1 MLKNWIVAGA
11 IMVTL
16 SGTNWAQTDTC
27 RIGNGSF
34 EDDGLIDNITA
45 IEPNGWDA
53 NVPSGKFAASI
64 GGSWSTDGNFSLFVA
79 SNWFTT
85 FAAGDMATVSQ
96 QVRLADVNEITFD
109 LKLETYTGIAWD
121 ANVATAVMLIDGD
134 VVWEPSS
141 ATSDL
146 RGVYR
151 DRAYVVEDKYRDE
164 GLHTLSVGVRIK
176 IDAPGG
182 FFEFY
187 RVWWDSIGCTVFC
200 NGGGLLAGDFNHDCY
215 VDIDDLK
222 LGAAAWL
229 DEVPSYDRH
238 NLFRAD
244 DLAGSGTMNFFDL
257 AVFADNWLRSS
268 YKDDREA
275 IAANGPE
282 Y

>member
-1 MLKNWIVAGA
+1 MLRNWIVAGA
-11 IMVTL
+11 MMVVL
-16 SGTNWAQTDTC
+16 SGTTWTLADVC
-27 RIGNGSF
+27 EIVNGSF
-34 EDDGLIDNITA
+34 EDDGLIDNIMVQ
-45 IEPNGWDA
+45 EPNGWDV
-53 NVPSGKFAASI
+53 NVPSGKFVARI
-64 GGSWSTDGNFSLFVA
+64 DGSWSAGGSFSLFVA

-96 QVRLADVNEITFD
+96 QVYLTDVNAITFD
-109 LKLETYTGIAWD
+109 LRLDTYSGIAWD
-121 ANVATAVMLIDGD
+121 PNVATAVMLIDGD
-134 VVWEPSS
+134 VVWEPNGT
-141 ATSDL
+141 TSDL

-151 DRAYVVEDKYRDE
+151 DRVYAVEDKYKDE
-164 GLHTLSVGVRIK
+164 DLHTLSVGVRIK

-187 RVWWDSIGCTVFC
+187 RVWWDSIGCTLFC

-229 DEVPSYDRH
+229 NEVPSYERY

-257 AVFADNWLRSS
+257 AVFADNWLHSS

-275 IAANGPE
+275 VTANGPG